1 LTTYS
6 WLLFLHITGAFLF
19 LGGAVAAAVF
29 NVSAQTRERPSEVAA
44 LMRMTQVVVP
54 IVGLGS
60 IMTLV
65 FGLWLVHDV
74 GYGYGDGWIVAA
86 IILWAVAAGLGGAG
100 GKRERETRV
109 LAERL
114 AAEGDSPSS
123 ELRARMRDPAAIA
136 MSYGAGIALLVVLVL
151 MIWKPGA
158 G

>member
-1 LTTYS
+1 LTTYG
-6 WLLFLHITGAFLF
+6 WLLFLHITGAFFF
-19 LGGAVAAAVF
+19 LGGGVAAAVF

>member
-1 LTTYS
+1 MTTYG
-6 WLLFLHITGAFLF
+6 WLLFLHITGAFFF
-19 LGGAVAAAVF
+19 LGGSVAAAVF
-29 NVSAQTRERPSEVAA
+29 NVSAHTRQRPSEVAA
-44 LMRMTQVVVP
+44 LMRMTRVLVP
-54 IVGLGS
+54 IIGLGS

-74 GYGYGDGWIVAA
+74 GYGYGDGWIAA
-86 IILWAVAAGLGGAG
+86 ALILWAVAAGLGGAG

-114 AAEGDSPSS
+114 AAEGDSPST
-123 ELRARMRDPAAIA
+123 ELRARMRDPATLA

>member
-1 LTTYS
+1 MTTYG
-6 WLLFLHITGAFLF
+6 WLLFLHMTGAFCF
-19 LGGAVAAAVF
+19 LGGAVTAAVL
-29 NVSAQTRERPSEVAA
+29 NVSAQTRQRPSEVAA
-44 LMRMTQVVVP
+44 LMRMTRVVVP
-54 IVGLGS
+54 VLGLGS

-86 IILWAVAAGLGGAG
+86 LILWALAAALGGAG

-114 AAEGDSPSS
+114 AADGDAPSA
-123 ELRARMRDPAAIA
+123 ELRARMRDPATIA
-136 MSYGAGIALLVVLVL
+136 LSYGAGVALLIVLVL

-158 G
+158 S

>member
-1 LTTYS
+1 LTTYG
-6 WLLFLHITGAFLF
+6 WLLFLHMTGAFCF
-19 LGGAVAAAVF
+19 LGGAVTAAVL
-29 NVSAQTRERPSEVAA
+29 NVSAQTRQRPSEVAA
-44 LMRMTQVVVP
+44 LMRMTRVVVP
-54 IVGLGS
+54 VLGLGS

-86 IILWAVAAGLGGAG
+86 LILWALAAALGGAG

-114 AAEGDSPSS
+114 AADGDTPSA
-123 ELRARMRDPAAIA
+123 ELRARMRDPATIA
-136 MSYGAGIALLVVLVL
+136 LSYGAGVALLIVLVL

-158 G
+158 S

>member
-1 LTTYS
+1 MTTYG

-44 LMRMTQVVVP
+44 LMRMAQVVVP
-54 IVGLGS
+54 VVGLGS

-123 ELRARMRDPAAIA
+123 ELRARMRDPATIA